1 MPYVLTYNKEA
12 ISAKIISICD
22 YLDLD
27 KNFEIFLDWIL
38 DLRRQLDI
46 PHRLSD
52 VIDKN
57 KIDVDKLA
65 NMALEDPSTVTNP
78 KKLSHN
84 DMKILYQHSITGT
97 LFS

>member
-1 MPYVLTYNKEA
+1 MTIL
-12 ISAKIISICD
+12 IWIKI
-22 YLDLD
+22 L
-27 KNFEIFLDWIL
+27 KFLDWIL

-65 NMALEDPSTVTNP
+65 NMARRSIIVTNP